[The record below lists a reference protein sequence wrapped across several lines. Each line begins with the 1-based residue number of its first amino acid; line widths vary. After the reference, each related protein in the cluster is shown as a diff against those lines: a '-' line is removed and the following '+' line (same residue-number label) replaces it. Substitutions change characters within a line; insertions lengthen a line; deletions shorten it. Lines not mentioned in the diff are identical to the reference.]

1 MTCAGLT
8 SWKNIVINLYIG
20 GKYFIIMSF
29 ELLIRRE
36 IDLSGDLCRWASLF
50 TENNAHPFNW
60 EDARKGSLNSIC
72 LTKLVRLLR
81 LTAVHSSRNKPNRIQ
96 SKMYAKERYKANI
109 CCWDVRTLLDVASKR
124 PEWRTALV
132 SIELGRLNIDIAALS
147 ETHLSE
153 EDQLIEKGSG

>member
-1 MTCAGLT
+1 
-8 SWKNIVINLYIG
+8 
-20 GKYFIIMSF
+20 
-29 ELLIRRE
+29 
-36 IDLSGDLCRWASLF
+36 
-50 TENNAHPFNW
+50 
-60 EDARKGSLNSIC
+60 
-72 LTKLVRLLR
+72 
-81 LTAVHSSRNKPNRIQ
+81 
-96 SKMYAKERYKANI
+96 MYAKERYKANI